1 MIFISCCCLKSISF
15 YSCCHVHIHSSYFI
29 SLIVGIDTIR
39 LISICFCLLLSCCLL
54 SVGTI
59 LSNVCSISI
68 LSTCIFAA
76 FSSRIATSLS
86 RNLCPLLFVLIFN
99 LFLDSWPTILNIS
112 IYVFYSWSLV
122 VLNQRISDQKC
133 SQSVSQ
139 DSFCP
144 FITQILWNV
153 KPWLIW
159 LPFSWYSRYWE

>member
-1 MIFISCCCLKSISF
+1 MIFISCSWKSIFF
-15 YSCCHVHIHSSYFI
+15 YSCCRVHIHSSYFI

-76 FSSRIATSLS
+76 FSSRIAASLS
-86 RNLCPLLFVLIFN
+86 RNLCPLLSVLIFSQ
-99 LFLDSWPTILNIS
+99 FWGSWPTILNIS

-133 SQSVSQ
+133 SQNVSQ
-139 DSFCP
+139 DSFYP
-144 FITQILWNV
+144 SITQILWNV

-159 LPFSWYSRYWE
+159 LSFSSYSRYWE